1 MKTTDKKFMRKLTK
15 QILFFFVF
23 MVLISTAAEA
33 QFEEPEIIKVENTK
47 EARADFQ
54 SRFSDIKWT
63 GQGFRFNE
71 LDRMPAIEI
80 RAVLQSAYGD
90 PTQTVEDIIAKDGY
104 LRDGKSIQFEYWFII
119 DGQIPMMVLD
129 LEGPFDNGLVYVGAS
144 RYVDLM
150 PQVKRTLTK
159 ELREASPKE
168 YVDYFYSPERGQWFK
183 VSYEA
188 GEYKKEE
195 VKKPSHI
202 KTK

>member
-1 MKTTDKKFMRKLTK
+1 MKR
-15 QILFFFVF
+15 ILFFFIM
-23 MVLISTAAEA
+23 MVMISTAAQA
-33 QFEEPEIIKVENTK
+33 QFEEPVIKKVEK
-47 EARADFQ
+47 ADRADFQ
-54 SRFSDIKWT
+54 AEFSDIKWT

-90 PTQTVEDIIAKDGY
+90 PTQTVEDIIEKDGY

-119 DGQIPMMVLD
+119 DGYIPMMVLD
-129 LEGPFDNGLVYVGAS
+129 LEGPFDDGLVYVGAS

-195 VKKPSHI
+195 IKQPSHI
-202 KTK
+202 KL

>member
-1 MKTTDKKFMRKLTK
+1 MTK
-15 QILFFFVF
+15 HILFFFIM
-23 MVLISTAAEA
+23 MVMISTAAQA
-33 QFEEPEIIKVENTK
+33 QFEEPVIKKVENTK
-47 EARADFQ
+47 EARAEFQ
-54 SRFSDIKWT
+54 SQFGDIKWT
-63 GQGFRFNE
+63 GQGFNYNE

-80 RAVLQSAYGD
+80 RAVLQSKYGD
-90 PTQTVEDIIAKDGY
+90 PTQTVEDIIEKDGY

-119 DGQIPMMVLD
+119 DGYIPMMVLD

-168 YVDYFYSPERGQWFK
+168 YVDYFYSPERGQWYK

-195 VKKPSHI
+195 IKKPSHI

>member
-1 MKTTDKKFMRKLTK
+1 MQRLTK
-15 QILFFFVF
+15 QFFFFFVM
-23 MVLISTAAEA
+23 MVMISTAAQA
-33 QFEEPEIIKVENTK
+33 QFEEPDIKKVST
-47 EARADFQ
+47 EARAEFQ
-54 SRFSDIKWT
+54 SRFADIKWT
-63 GQGFRFNE
+63 GQGFNYNE

-80 RAVLQSAYGD
+80 RAVLQGAYGD
-90 PTQTVEDIIAKDGY
+90 PTQTVEDIIEKDGY

-119 DGQIPMMVLD
+119 DGYIPMMVLD
-129 LEGPFDNGLVYVGAS
+129 LEGPFDDGLVYVGAS

-159 ELREASPKE
+159 ELRETSPKE
-168 YVDYFYSPERGQWFK
+168 YVDYFFSPERGQWYK

-195 VKKPSHI
+195 IKKPSHI

>member
-1 MKTTDKKFMRKLTK
+1 MKKLTK
-15 QILFFFVF
+15 HILLFFVL
-23 MVLISTAAEA
+23 MVMISTAAQA
-33 QFEEPEIIKVENTK
+33 QFEEPEIKKVENTK
-47 EARADFQ
+47 EARAEFQ

-71 LDRMPAIEI
+71 LDRIPAIEI
-80 RAVLQSAYGD
+80 RAVLQGAYGD
-90 PTQTVEDIIAKDGY
+90 PTQKVEDIIEKDGY

-119 DGQIPMMVLD
+119 DGEIPMMVLD

-168 YVDYFYSPERGQWFK
+168 YVDYFFSPERGQWYK

-195 VKKPSHI
+195 IKQPSHI
-202 KTK
+202 KTS

>member
-1 MKTTDKKFMRKLTK
+1 MQRLTK
-15 QILFFFVF
+15 QFFFFFVL
-23 MVLISTAAEA
+23 MVMISTAAQA
-33 QFEEPEIIKVENTK
+33 QFEEPDIKKVSQED
-47 EARADFQ
+47 RAEFQ
-54 SRFSDIKWT
+54 SRFADIKWT
-63 GQGFRFNE
+63 GQGFNYNE

-80 RAVLQSAYGD
+80 RAVLQGAYGD
-90 PTQTVEDIIAKDGY
+90 PTQKVEDIIEKDGY

-119 DGQIPMMVLD
+119 DGYIPMMVLD
-129 LEGPFDNGLVYVGAS
+129 LEGPFDDGLVYVGAS

-159 ELREASPKE
+159 ELRETSPKE
-168 YVDYFYSPERGQWFK
+168 YVDYFYSPERGQWYK

-195 VKKPSHI
+195 IKKPSHI